1 MNERC
6 GKASLPEMTHP
17 HSAALAYHRLPDAS
31 QSARLKADW
40 SSEGAPPLGRRIFG
54 SFLEHLGASIHGG
67 LWAEELANP
76 VFAREANLPLE
87 QKEALLRGGRYLTE
101 LFLHGRPP
109 QEIPPTWT
117 PGIFASGFGVAV
129 LDDAGDAL
137 PFPWAPV
144 GEPGRASASV
154 GRIDGAVRL
163 QGTPWQDTHDLE
175 MVHPDGGP
183 AGVRQGVF
191 LPFGRALAYTGDI
204 WARIHAPDGAA
215 KEVIEVGLC
224 RRLGIPGSPAG
235 QILASARLP
244 ISGRGW
250 IKLPFHLSCS
260 KGSVQAG
267 EPVDFYLRWLPLSG
281 PDLDLLVD
289 RVFLF
294 ASDAVD
300 GLDPDVVRMAQELPV
315 SLLRWPGG
323 NFASYYHWRDG
334 VGPLDLRPPRPNY
347 AWHGLEYN
355 FFGTAEFIRFCRRI
369 GAEPQITVNTGTGSP
384 EEAAAWVE
392 YCNGEASTRMG
403 WLRTVHG
410 SPEPYGVAL
419 WEVGNET
426 YGSWQGGYHG
436 AEENARRYRE
446 FARAMRAADP
456 SIELIATGNSF
467 DFVPPSPIYDH
478 TAAGGSWNATLLE
491 AAHKDLDYISLHS
504 LPYNDFRL
512 ESISSEEAAY
522 SILAQPT
529 TWERCFIPELLGQAG
544 TVALEE
550 RAVRLAITEWAILG
564 RRSDRPLVY
573 NFGEAIYA
581 GLFLNFLIRNA
592 EAIPIANSSA
602 LLCLGYVRKTA
613 WQVYF
618 DPKYL
623 VMQQY
628 ARLVGSQLL
637 ACQLAAPGY
646 DVATP
651 ADLGARQSDVPY
663 VDAVV
668 CRARADDS
676 PYPGLHLAAV
686 NRHLERAIDV
696 QVQVALPADAS
707 TGTLS
712 EEGEWTI
719 YTHSER
725 YAQATPACP
734 HPFSL
739 CYERL
744 CQAEGALQ
752 LRLPPFSVSWVWFP
766 ATAQSQKGGEDGIY
780 A

>member
-1 MNERC
+1 
-6 GKASLPEMTHP
+6 MTHL
-17 HSAALAYHRLPDAS
+17 HGAALEYHRLPDAS
-31 QSARLKADW
+31 QSAFLKAHW
-40 SSEGAPPLGRRIFG
+40 SASSPPLGKRIFG
-54 SFLEHLGASIHGG
+54 NFLEHLGASIHGG

-76 VFAREANLPLE
+76 VFVRDANLPAKQQE
-87 QKEALLRGGRYLTE
+87 ELLPGGRYLTE

-109 QEIPPTWT
+109 REIAPTWT
-117 PGIFASGFGVAV
+117 PGTFATGFGVAV
-129 LDDAGDAL
+129 LDDAGGAL
-137 PFPWAPV
+137 PFPWASV
-144 GEPGRASASV
+144 GEPGRASTSV

-163 QGTPWQDTHDLE
+163 QGIPWQDTDDLE
-175 MVHPDGGP
+175 IVHSDGGP
-183 AGVRQGVF
+183 AGVRQGIY
-191 LPFGRALAYTGDI
+191 LPVGRTLTYTGDT
-204 WARIHAPDGAA
+204 WARIHTPDAAA
-215 KEVIEVGLC
+215 KGLIEVGFY
-224 RRLGIPGSPAG
+224 RRLSVPGSPAG
-235 QILASARLP
+235 HILVAARLP

-250 IKLPFHLSCS
+250 TKLPFHLSFPE
-260 KGSVQAG
+260 GSVQAG
-267 EPVDFYLRWLPLSG
+267 EPVDFYLRWLPLSD

-300 GLDPDVVRMAQELPV
+300 GLDPDVVRMAQDLPV

-355 FFGTAEFIRFCRRI
+355 FFGTAEFIHFCRQI

-392 YCNGEASTRMG
+392 YCNGDAATPMG
-403 WLRTVHG
+403 RLRVEHG
-410 SPEPYGVAL
+410 SPEPFGVGL

-446 FARAMRAADP
+446 FSRAMRAADP

-467 DFVPPSPIYDH
+467 DFVPPSPVYDH
-478 TAAGGSWNATLLE
+478 TAAGGSWNAILLE
-491 AAHKDLDYISLHS
+491 AAYEDLDYISLHS

-544 TVALEE
+544 AVAVEGRTAR
-550 RAVRLAITEWAILG
+550 RAVWLAITEWAILG

-602 LLCLGYVRKTA
+602 LLCLGHIRKTA

-628 ARLVGSQLL
+628 ARLVGSRTL
-637 ACQLAAPGY
+637 ACQLTSPGY

-651 ADLGARQSDVPY
+651 ADLSACQSDVPY

-668 CRARADDS
+668 CRAGADDS

-707 TGTLS
+707 AGTLS
-712 EEGEWTI
+712 EEGEWI
-719 YTHSER
+719 AYTHPER

-739 CYERL
+739 CCERL
-744 CQAEGALQ
+744 CQAEGVFQ

-766 ATAQSQKGGEDGIY
+766 ATARS
-780 A
+780 